1 MRVVD
6 LGLAGVLRGLVAVAS
21 YVVLVVVLRQS
32 DGDGGGLG
40 VGLLFFLGVVVVSLG
55 WAGRD
60 GARRGLLAALAVWL
74 VAAATTGTGIPVAAV
89 ALDASAGTLAAEV
102 REGFGFFCVLVA
114 VPALV
119 GAAIGGA
126 SRRVSSAGRHPG

>member
-6 LGLAGVLRGLVAVAS
+6 LGLAGALRGLVAVAS
-21 YVVLVVVLRQS
+21 YVVLVLVLRQT
-32 DGDGGGLG
+32 DGGGLG
-40 VGLLFFLGVVVVSLG
+40 VGLLFFLGVAVVALG

-60 GARRGLLAALAVWL
+60 GARQRLVAAMAVWL
-74 VAAATTGTGIPVAAV
+74 VAAAVTGAGIPVAAV

-114 VPALV
+114 VPALIGAAV
-119 GAAIGGA
+119 GAVA
-126 SRRVSSAGRHPG
+126 RRVSSAGRHPG

>member
-6 LGLAGVLRGLVAVAS
+6 LGLAGALRGLVAVAS
-21 YVVLVVVLRQS
+21 YVVLVLVLRQT
-32 DGDGGGLG
+32 DGGGLG
-40 VGLLFFLGVVVVSLG
+40 VGLLYFLGVVVGSLG
-55 WAGRD
+55 WAGWD

-74 VAAATTGTGIPVAAV
+74 VAAAVTGAGIPVAAV

-119 GAAIGGA
+119 GVAVGGV
-126 SRRVSSAGRHPG
+126 SRRVSSAGRPPG